1 MNRTVNKRIFIILIC
16 FMMLATSFMYPVN
29 AYADTYDE
37 PCYEM
42 AVKLTDAA
50 FEYMDEIYVEKF
62 PELGLRPLYMDP
74 LSETEL
80 RTLAEKTTSGKAND
94 LAKAKAIVN
103 WIRSSIE
110 YTYNLP
116 PYPTDVFRNRKGDCM
131 GMAQLGSQLMR
142 LIGIPA
148 VAVDGWRADT
158 RIITQTQLF
167 NDLVFEGHAWIYAY
181 IGGDWLMFDPL
192 WSGDCPI
199 TDREF
204 MASHYYVNTIEAVA
218 ITYDG
223 MDLNYANE
231 GRTAVYA
238 DGKFKYFSYGGYTDS
253 TGIEFFSVNGIVFN
267 TFTHQEEDQYTYVD
281 YPEKAEAMEAGELYT
296 DGWFA
301 VGVGAEVLGE
311 SKYAYENG
319 LMAAVNF
326 LERDGKLYYAD
337 RNNNIWYLGLDEKD
351 YWIEQGDIAISQGA
365 GSFKPE
371 ILRPAVP
378 EDHYCEYTLTRLSDE
393 KEFPVTEDG
402 YVGNLEPG
410 DYAWYYIEKNK
421 EDPDVEYT
429 WANFYFTIKPSRPTP
444 NYTQGNLNPM
454 IVDVGLPRI
463 YGNTRYETSLKA
475 ADAFKEQLGIDKFD
489 TVILADG
496 RNYAD
501 ALAGSYLSCVK
512 NAPILLVDSRNDHIS
527 AVQEYIK
534 KNLNPGGMIY
544 MLGGTAVVPDA
555 SVAGLSGYNTK
566 RLWGTDRYATNV
578 AILEEAGVSGD
589 EILVASGTGFA
600 DSLSA
605 SATGKPILLVKN
617 EIQASQK
624 DYVGTLKGKKFYL
637 IGGTGAVNTSLESYF
652 KSLGSVTRIGGA
664 TRYDTS
670 VNVAKTF
677 FKEPK
682 AAVLAFG
689 ANFPDGL
696 CGGSLAYAMGG
707 PLLLA
712 ANGKTAQS
720 KQFVSDNG
728 IYNGVILGGP
738 ALISDS
744 SVYQVFS

>member
-1 MNRTVNKRIFIILIC
+1 M
-16 FMMLATSFMYPVN
+16 S
-29 AYADTYDE
+29 
-37 PCYEM
+37 
-42 AVKLTDAA
+42 
-50 FEYMDEIYVEKF
+50 
-62 PELGLRPLYMDP
+62 
-74 LSETEL
+74 
-80 RTLAEKTTSGKAND
+80 
-94 LAKAKAIVN
+94 
-103 WIRSSIE
+103 
-110 YTYNLP
+110 
-116 PYPTDVFRNRKGDCM
+116 
-131 GMAQLGSQLMR
+131 
-142 LIGIPA
+142 
-148 VAVDGWRADT
+148 
-158 RIITQTQLF
+158 
-167 NDLVFEGHAWIYAY
+167 
-181 IGGDWLMFDPL
+181 
-192 WSGDCPI
+192 
-199 TDREF
+199 
-204 MASHYYVNTIEAVA
+204 
-218 ITYDG
+218 
-223 MDLNYANE
+223 
-231 GRTAVYA
+231 
-238 DGKFKYFSYGGYTDS
+238 DGK
-253 TGIEFFSVNGIVFN
+253 V
-267 TFTHQEEDQYTYVD
+267 
-281 YPEKAEAMEAGELYT
+281 
-296 DGWFA
+296 
-301 VGVGAEVLGE
+301 
-311 SKYAYENG
+311 
-319 LMAAVNF
+319 
-326 LERDGKLYYAD
+326 
-337 RNNNIWYLGLDEKD
+337 
-351 YWIEQGDIAISQGA
+351 
-365 GSFKPE
+365 
-371 ILRPAVP
+371 
-378 EDHYCEYTLTRLSDE
+378 
-393 KEFPVTEDG
+393 FPVTEDG
-402 YVGNLEPG
+402 YTGTLEPG
-410 DYAWYYIEKNK
+410 YYEWHYIEKSKDNGY
-421 EDPDVEYT
+421 YT
-429 WANFYFTIKPSRPTP
+429 WANFYFTVKASRPAP

-637 IGGTGAVNTSLESYF
+637 IGGTGAVNGGLESYF

-682 AAVLAFG
+682 TAVLAFG

-744 SVYQVFS
+744 SVYQVFG